1 MRRGRS
7 HLASRATAFSASAG
21 RVAAHTFCERQFDL
35 SSCGREEA
43 TISFTQPNV
52 FLTRKL
58 KVVSII
64 VAVSAVTAAHF
75 LVARG
80 THGLHVVH
88 IVLGGMYL
96 VPIIA
101 GSLWFGLRGG
111 LTTTGVISLA
121 YYTYIRLSWP
131 NQPMENANQFA
142 MIVVYWV
149 VGTVSGVLVNLEE
162 RERKRRIKA
171 EREAIIEGIAGLS
184 NALRF
189 RDEYTRQ
196 HSEHVSRLAVQI
208 GGRLGLSPDRLDLV
222 RLAGLVHDV
231 GKIGI
236 RDDVLLKPHDLSP
249 DELAAIKQHPIIAA
263 EILRPIH
270 GAKEIA
276 EIVLAH
282 HECPDG
288 SGYPR
293 GSKGDE
299 IPVEAR
305 IVRVADVFFSLIEE
319 RPYKHAME
327 VQRAMETIRELAGTK
342 LDVDAARILQQL
354 VDEGAPVL

>member
-1 MRRGRS
+1 MSAMKGRMPATRIRI
-7 HLASRATAFSASAG
+7 LAIL
-21 RVAAHTFCERQFDL
+21 V
-35 SSCGREEA
+35 
-43 TISFTQPNV
+43 
-52 FLTRKL
+52 
-58 KVVSII
+58 VVSGLT
-64 VAVSAVTAAHF
+64 VAHF
-75 LVARG
+75 LVTHG
-80 THGLHVVH
+80 THGLHEIH

-96 VPIIA
+96 IPIIA
-101 GSLWFGLRGG
+101 AALWFGLPGG
-111 LTTTGVISLA
+111 LATTAAISLA
-121 YYTYIRLSWP
+121 YYAHIRLSWP

-149 VGTVSGVLVNLEE
+149 VGIVTGVLVNVEE
-162 RERKRRIKA
+162 RERERRLKA

-184 NALRF
+184 NALRA
-189 RDEYTRQ
+189 RDEYTRK

-208 GGRLGLSPDRLDLV
+208 GERLGLSQERLDLI

-249 DELAAIKQHPIIAA
+249 EELAAIKQHPIIAA
-263 EILRPIH
+263 EILAPIR

-276 EIVLAH
+276 DIVLAH

-305 IVRVADVFFSLIEE
+305 IVRVADVFSSLIEE
-319 RPYKHAME
+319 RPYKAA
-327 VQRAMETIRELAGTK
+327 VDLTRAMKMIQELAGTK
-342 LDVDAARILQQL
+342 LDADGVRVLQQL